1 MVHIVWGKY
10 STPWY
15 GVKST
20 SYVVNRPLYM
30 VNFTLFI
37 GVRYD
42 EGHGLVWGYGLEGG
56 ERTTAKKM
64 PKRKPQKVR
73 NEKWPT

>member
-1 MVHIVWGKY
+1 
-10 STPWY
+10 
-15 GVKST
+15 
-20 SYVVNRPLYM
+20 M

-56 ERTTAKKM
+56 EGTTAKKM